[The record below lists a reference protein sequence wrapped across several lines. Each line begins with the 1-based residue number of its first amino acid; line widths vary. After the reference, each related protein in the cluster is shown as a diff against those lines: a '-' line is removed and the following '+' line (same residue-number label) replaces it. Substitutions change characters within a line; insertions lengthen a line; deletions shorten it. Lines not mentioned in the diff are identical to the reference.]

1 MAGHPYTF
9 KKKKKH
15 LTNPANRFTTT
26 GQMNVSSLCY
36 FYIISIFASFC
47 ESQCALSA
55 IEVLGNACAK
65 CI

>member
-9 KKKKKH
+9 KKKKH

-26 GQMNVSSLCY
+26 GQMNASSLY